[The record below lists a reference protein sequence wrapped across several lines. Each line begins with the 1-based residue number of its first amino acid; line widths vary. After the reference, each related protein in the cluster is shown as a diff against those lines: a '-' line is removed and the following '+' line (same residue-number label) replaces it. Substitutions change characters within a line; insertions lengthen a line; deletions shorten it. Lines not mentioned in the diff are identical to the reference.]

1 MKKLLTINAS
11 VELEVSEDFENIE
24 DVISTSKNVS
34 NVINFLKEN
43 GWDVDINKIETK
55 EEKDER
61 LKEEME
67 NYIPKISEIKYVRVR
82 AGVRHWGNSYVN
94 GERDDEYNPKMPLIQ
109 EIEGWKN
116 WVFDIDIKTGK
127 IKDWPKG
134 TTAKTIYKTCDDNT
148 ISFIGHNGKV
158 LREVDC
164 YVPDFLALEDWC
176 YGDYIC
182 IKIDEDGTI
191 NNFQLNDN
199 DIEDIINYGL

>member
-11 VELEVSEDFENIE
+11 TELEVPEDFENIE

-67 NYIPKISEIKYVRVR
+67 NYVPKISEIKYVRVR
-82 AGVRHWGNSYVN
+82 AGVRNWGNSYVN

-134 TTAKTIYKTCDDNT
+134 TTAKTSYKTCDDNT
-148 ISFIGHNGKV
+148 ISFIGYNGKV

-164 YVPDFLALEDWC
+164 YVPDFLAIEDC
-176 YGDYIC
+176 RYGDYIC
-182 IKIDEDGTI
+182 IKIDEDGKI
-191 NNFQLNDN
+191 NNFKLNDD
-199 DIEDIINYGL
+199 DIEDIINYEL

>member
-11 VELEVSEDFENIE
+11 IELEVPEDFENIE

-67 NYIPKISEIKYVRVR
+67 NYVPKISEIKYVRVR

-94 GERDDEYNPKMPLIQ
+94 GERDDEIGLMFSYSLQ
-109 EIEGWKN
+109 EDFKIRETAIINEKQKKAMNDEWEWKSYPA
-116 WVFDIDIKTGK
+116 K
-127 IKDWPKG
+127 KG
-134 TTAKTIYKTCDDNT
+134 AEIM
-148 ISFIGHNGKV
+148 F
-158 LREVDC
+158 
-164 YVPDFLALEDWC
+164 
-176 YGDYIC
+176 
-182 IKIDEDGTI
+182 IDEFTFI
-191 NNFQLNDN
+191 IRYHSLLYNFSPS
-199 DIEDIINYGL
+199 